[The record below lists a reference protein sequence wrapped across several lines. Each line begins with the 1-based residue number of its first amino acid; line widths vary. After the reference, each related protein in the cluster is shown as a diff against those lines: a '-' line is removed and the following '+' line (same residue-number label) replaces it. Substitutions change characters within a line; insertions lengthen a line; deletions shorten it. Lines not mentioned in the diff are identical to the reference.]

1 MGGSFYWFDF
11 QDGVIIFDTEKVVIF
26 NFELENNNF
35 HVVNFNFWQF
45 YVRNK
50 SILYWYFLFF
60 RSMICLCFICMKKSL
75 YKYW

>member
-11 QDGVIIFDTEKVVIF
+11 QNGVIIFDAEKVVIF

-50 SILYWYFLFF
+50 SILY
-60 RSMICLCFICMKKSL
+60 
-75 YKYW
+75 